1 MDKLNARCNANERTV
16 VKICGMT
23 KCEDITVAADAGAD
37 YIGVVINVPRSPRC
51 QTIDRARAL
60 SQFSPL
66 PIVAVTV
73 NQTIQQLQEI
83 VSVVAPA
90 VVQLHG
96 GELPDLVQ
104 VLKQCT
110 NCMVWKALPLPPLDC
125 EFNELIAHQYLLQA
139 QIYVDAGVDAI
150 LWDAPSADADMPG
163 GGLGKSGQW
172 EYARWLVEQLSVPC
186 LLAGGLTPANVA
198 RAIATVRPWGVD
210 VSSGVERSRGVK
222 DHKLI
227 REFIRNVRL
236 AG

>member
-90 VVQLHG
+90 V
-96 GELPDLVQ
+96 
-104 VLKQCT
+104 
-110 NCMVWKALPLPPLDC
+110 
-125 EFNELIAHQYLLQA
+125 
-139 QIYVDAGVDAI
+139 
-150 LWDAPSADADMPG
+150 
-163 GGLGKSGQW
+163 
-172 EYARWLVEQLSVPC
+172 
-186 LLAGGLTPANVA
+186 
-198 RAIATVRPWGVD
+198 
-210 VSSGVERSRGVK
+210 
-222 DHKLI
+222 
-227 REFIRNVRL
+227 
-236 AG
+236 